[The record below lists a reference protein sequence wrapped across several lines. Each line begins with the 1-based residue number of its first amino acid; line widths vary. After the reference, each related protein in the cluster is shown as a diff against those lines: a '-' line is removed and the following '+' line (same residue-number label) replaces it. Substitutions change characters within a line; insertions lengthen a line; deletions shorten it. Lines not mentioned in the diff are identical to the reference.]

1 MNLVALG
8 CAAVLA
14 GACAVLVAVYAAV
27 VAGSRADD
35 QMEQYMASR
44 WDDEDPPTGI

>member
-1 MNLVALG
+1 MSLTMIG

-14 GACAVLVAVYAAV
+14 VLGGIVVAVYAAL

-35 QMEQYMASR
+35 EMDAYWRER
-44 WDDEDPPTGI
+44 EEDPPTGI